1 MSFVKSIPV
10 SEESVSAVMQRYP
23 DQAIPMVKL
32 TEIIMRTGK
41 CQFSSKERELIAAF
55 ASGTNACMYCFTTHK
70 ATAEAFGLDENLLQS
85 LFDDVEASPVDDKL
99 KPVLRYVKKLTE
111 TPSRMVQADVDAIF
125 NAGWD
130 ENSFHFIVMICGLFN
145 FYNRLIDG
153 YGVRNTAEFRLTA
166 GRQLASAGYSRE
178 MASSAE

>member
-23 DQAIPMVKL
+23 DQGLPMARL
-32 TEIIMRTGK
+32 TEIIMRTGV
-41 CQFSSKERELIAAF
+41 CQFSAKERELIGAF
-55 ASGTNACMYCFTTHK
+55 ASGTNACIYCFNTHK
-70 ATAEAFGLDENLLQS
+70 VAAEAFGVDENLLQS
-85 LFDDVEASPVDDKL
+85 LLDDVDSSPVDDRL

-111 TPSRMVQADVDAIF
+111 TPSRMVQADANAIF
-125 NAGWD
+125 EAGWD
-130 ENSFHFIVMICGLFN
+130 EDSFHFTVMICALFN

-166 GRQLASAGYSRE
+166 GKGLADSGYGIV
-178 MASSAE
+178 AEAMKQ

>member
-1 MSFVKSIPV
+1 MSFVKSIPA

-23 DQAIPMVKL
+23 GQGIPMAAL
-32 TEIIMRTGK
+32 TENIMRTGE

-55 ASGTNACMYCFTTHK
+55 ASGTNACTYCFNTHK

-111 TPSRMVQADVDAIF
+111 TPSRMVQADADAIF
-125 NAGWD
+125 DAGWD
-130 ENSFHFIVMICGLFN
+130 ENSFHFTVMICALFN

-153 YGVRNTAEFRLTA
+153 YGVRNTAEFRLAA
-166 GRQLASAGYSRE
+166 GRQLADTGYSRE
-178 MASSAE
+178 MASSTE